1 MNDAASGDMNGLAND
16 VAIGSG
22 TGRTAG
28 AAVARG
34 TEAMLEVDDLVGGY
48 GATQVLHGLSLRVA
62 ANGVTALLGGNGAGK
77 TTLMKTLAG
86 LLPVRAGRI
95 RFLGEAIG
103 MRASNERVLA
113 GLVLVPEGR
122 MVFPSLT
129 VRENLRLGA
138 INPRARPQ
146 WKASLDHVY
155 HVFPRLLERESQ
167 LAVTLSGGEQ
177 QMLAIGRG
185 LMAQPRLMLLDEPTL
200 GLAPLMARQIFELVG
215 TLVDG
220 GLTLLLA
227 EQDVQQSLAAANDAY
242 VIENGRVAMQ
252 GRARDIADDPRI
264 RQAYLGL

>member
-1 MNDAASGDMNGLAND
+1 MSG
-16 VAIGSG
+16 
-22 TGRTAG
+22 
-28 AAVARG
+28 
-34 TEAMLEVDDLVGGY
+34 EALLHVDGVVGGY
-48 GATQVLHGLSLRVA
+48 GATQVLHGLSLQVRA
-62 ANGVTALLGGNGAGK
+62 GCATALLGGNGAGK

-86 LLPVRAGRI
+86 LLPVREGRI
-95 RFLGEAIG
+95 RFLGEDITA
-103 MRASNERVLA
+103 RPANERVLA

-129 VRENLRLGA
+129 VHENLRLGA

-146 WKASLDHVY
+146 WQRTLEHVY
-155 HVFPRLLERESQ
+155 HVFPRLKERESQ

-200 GLAPLMARQIFELVG
+200 GLSPLMAQQIFTLVSTLVG
-215 TLVDG
+215 D

-227 EQDVQQSLAAANDAY
+227 EQDVHHSLNAAEHAY
-242 VIENGRVAMQ
+242 VIENGRVAAE
-252 GRARDIADDPRI
+252 GPADTIADDPRI